1 MDSINAPWIRKE
13 AIYARAEA
21 LLDEH
26 GLGNDPV
33 EADYI
38 LETVFGAE
46 IVVAEDLFRTTSVHA
61 FVAGGCRQVFVDY
74 ETTVRDPAWYN
85 YSLAH
90 EVGHLVL
97 HPQVFEAATHKTRA
111 EFDAFRRKI
120 GQDTYSKLEQQAHL
134 FAGALIAPAQLLE
147 RTADEVIATVRSHGI
162 ELTPM
167 LDVDWPIIFR
177 EIGKRLNVNDR
188 TIAYRMEDLGIYRKY
203 I

>member
-1 MDSINAPWIRKE
+1 M
-13 AIYARAEA
+13 
-21 LLDEH
+21 
-26 GLGNDPV
+26 
-33 EADYI
+33 
-38 LETVFGAE
+38 
-46 IVVAEDLFRTTSVHA
+46 
-61 FVAGGCRQVFVDY
+61 FVDY

-177 EIGKRLNVNDR
+177 EIGRRLNVNDR
-188 TIAYRMEDLGIYRKY
+188 TLPIAWKTLGSTASTSDSTCASATTCAGASGRIHRHTIPDARLKS
-203 I
+203 ILAILMLALACARPVPARTDAVESQGGTGALSRAL